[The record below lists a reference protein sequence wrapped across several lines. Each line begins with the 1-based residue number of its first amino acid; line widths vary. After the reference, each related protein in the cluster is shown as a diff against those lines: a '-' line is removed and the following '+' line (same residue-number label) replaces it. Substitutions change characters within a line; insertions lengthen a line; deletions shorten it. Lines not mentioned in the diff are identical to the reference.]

1 MSGFINI
8 KEWEHLKRNRTIND
22 DGIIVRIPNN
32 YIKISYKELKE
43 NTYYV
48 IKQGINIYGQSIT
61 EDLPLYYANC
71 LYLGMKYLN
80 NKFILNFNIY
90 SPNKEFISKKE
101 FLYHELNE
109 YWYPNYDTRGANI
122 VFNLNPNGS
131 YDIPGIPIGPSRNI
145 SEFIKGIKSKK
156 GGKKNKTMKKIKKLK
171 KHKKKKKKNNKSK
184 RK

>member
-1 MSGFINI
+1 MSGFINRE
-8 KEWEHLKRNRTIND
+8 EWEHLKSNGTIND

-32 YIKISYKELKE
+32 YIKIPYNKLKE

-48 IKQGINIYGQSIT
+48 IKQGINIPRGKPIT
-61 EDLPLYYANC
+61 ENLPIYYANC
-71 LYLGMKYLN
+71 LYLGMKHLN
-80 NKFILNFNIY
+80 GNFILNFNLY
-90 SPNKEFISKKE
+90 SPNKKFISKKE

-131 YDIPGIPIGPSRNI
+131 YDIPGIPNGPSRNI
-145 SEFIKGIKSKK
+145 SEFIKGKK

-184 RK
+184 KK